1 MDAPPQRRYR
11 RPGGQE
17 VTMWIQLLPEATWLH
32 AKLRHGHTWPGSPHA
47 RPPLYAS
54 PLYPP
59 VRAFLCP
66 RSQAPSCGGPGPE
79 GVAPA
84 GGVLWE
90 RKTSMQTKDGQ
101 TPARQPG
108 ARGPPPARPGPHLQG
123 ERHREP
129 SPGSRAVRLRE
140 LTRPAQAQRAPRRA
154 CPCPGS
160 GSLTRRASPQH
171 AKDVGRGC
179 SPNSRTP
186 AGAMQDTL
194 GRREP

>member
-1 MDAPPQRRYR
+1 MDTAAAGSHVAPREAAPRPHVARKPPRPPSSLRVPTLPSCPSLPVPTVPGPVLR
-11 RPGGQE
+11 RPG
-17 VTMWIQLLPEATWLH
+17 T
-32 AKLRHGHTWPGSPHA
+32 
-47 RPPLYAS
+47 
-54 PLYPP
+54 
-59 VRAFLCP
+59 
-66 RSQAPSCGGPGPE
+66 PE

-84 GGVLWE
+84 GEVLWE
-90 RKTSMQTKDGQ
+90 RKTSMQTKDGR